1 MNRPQIIF
9 EDNHLIIVN
18 KKAGEIVQG
27 DKTGDQPLCEK
38 LKAWLKDKYNKPGKV
53 FVGVIHRLD
62 RPVSGIVVFA
72 KTSKALA
79 RMNILFKDTRVEK
92 TYWAV
97 TGNKPAET
105 AGRLEGWLRKNES
118 LNKSFVDPDGSRGGK
133 YALLDYKLI
142 ASSDHYCLVEVKPV
156 TGRHHQIRVLLAHAG
171 MPIKGDLK
179 YGAARSNKDGSIHL
193 HSREITFNHPVKNQ
207 PLHIV
212 CPPPNE
218 PLWNYFIEQITINEK

>member
-142 ASSDHYCLVEVKPV
+142 ASSDHYCLIME
-156 TGRHHQIRVLLAHAG
+156 
-171 MPIKGDLK
+171 
-179 YGAARSNKDGSIHL
+179 
-193 HSREITFNHPVKNQ
+193 E
-207 PLHIV
+207 
-212 CPPPNE
+212 
-218 PLWNYFIEQITINEK
+218 